1 LTRISFIVVGYLVA
15 IISLNLAW
23 EHQTILTQMV
33 TIKEYYNFAA
43 EAPFVYR
50 ILPALICR
58 VLFWGHANVATGLNA
73 PIDSYFS
80 IFQLALDSIAL
91 VIAFVF
97 MTKIARQLNP
107 KLPDTIILPFVATVA
122 LLIIV
127 FGYFMVPNKALFYP
141 YDFPDMCIATIIF
154 YLCLRPGAATTIL
167 LPIAVLLATLNKETA
182 VFYSGLY
189 LIFSIERRSDWKRV
203 TAVLL
208 ASGVAF
214 IVARTFVLFL
224 VHRLAPG
231 STAQGPQFLLQLLY
245 TLQQMRNPLLLFTL
259 LNICS
264 YLYVPV
270 WAIRKRL
277 DRTDLLILAMVVAWI
292 IIMALVGIFRQ
303 LRLYVP
309 ASLLL
314 FVILSRHL
322 SEMVNAS
329 IPSLALANSQA
340 KRNGVQSM
348 DS

>member
-1 LTRISFIVVGYLVA
+1 
-15 IISLNLAW
+15 
-23 EHQTILTQMV
+23 
-33 TIKEYYNFAA
+33 
-43 EAPFVYR
+43 
-50 ILPALICR
+50 
-58 VLFWGHANVATGLNA
+58 
-73 PIDSYFS
+73 
-80 IFQLALDSIAL
+80 
-91 VIAFVF
+91 
-97 MTKIARQLNP
+97 
-107 KLPDTIILPFVATVA
+107 
-122 LLIIV
+122 
-127 FGYFMVPNKALFYP
+127 
-141 YDFPDMCIATIIF
+141 
-154 YLCLRPGAATTIL
+154 
-167 LPIAVLLATLNKETA
+167 
-182 VFYSGLY
+182 
-189 LIFSIERRSDWKRV
+189 
-203 TAVLL
+203 
-208 ASGVAF
+208 
-214 IVARTFVLFL
+214 
-224 VHRLAPG
+224 
-231 STAQGPQFLLQLLY
+231 
-245 TLQQMRNPLLLFTL
+245 MRNPLLLFTL